1 MLKIYSDIIFK
12 VLQANVA
19 AKNKKWQG
27 TAFIGKDRQG
37 EVLFVGCKTLRIAAG
52 TIAKVTTI
60 KDASL
65 QASFL
70 GVRRCIFLTT
80 SKGLEGMWNSNKQQH
95 WRLQP
100 IFEDIRCIQQQLGLQ
115 IHIKAVPKLIIAD
128 SISLASQASQ
138 HFVNVLHLRPPV

>member
-70 GVRRCIFLTT
+70 GVRRCIF
-80 SKGLEGMWNSNKQQH
+80 
-95 WRLQP
+95 
-100 IFEDIRCIQQQLGLQ
+100 
-115 IHIKAVPKLIIAD
+115 
-128 SISLASQASQ
+128 
-138 HFVNVLHLRPPV
+138 